1 MNSEQGKRGDE
12 AKLLYDDY
20 KKVKNFWICGVANE
34 NLLDCS
40 SFKTLRAIEQ

>member
-20 KKVKNFWICGVANE
+20 KKVKNF
-34 NLLDCS
+34 LLNMWRGERKS
-40 SFKTLRAIEQ
+40 LRLFVIQNS